1 MAWLQEYYETE
12 MRHTCE
18 NFIQHSSLVHQI
30 DDADMQ
36 HQLHLA
42 MLDEVNRMWE
52 IARRMRQKQITN
64 AD

>member
-1 MAWLQEYYETE
+1 MWLKDYYTAEL
-12 MRHTCE
+12 RHTCE

-30 DDADMQ
+30 DDSDMQ

-52 IARRMRQKQITN
+52 IARRMRQKQTTN

>member
-1 MAWLQEYYETE
+1 MWLKDYYTAEL
-12 MRHTCE
+12 RHTCE
-18 NFIQHSSLVHQI
+18 NFIQHSSLANKME
-30 DDADMQ
+30 DADMK

-52 IARRMRQKQITN
+52 IGKRMRKSGY